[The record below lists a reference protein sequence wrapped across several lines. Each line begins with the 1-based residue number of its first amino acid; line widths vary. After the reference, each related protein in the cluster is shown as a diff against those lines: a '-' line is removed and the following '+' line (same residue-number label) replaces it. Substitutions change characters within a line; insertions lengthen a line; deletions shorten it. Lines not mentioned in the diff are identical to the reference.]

1 MTQIQGLIVA
11 YVTEGS
17 VNRFTIVCHGE
28 AKDSAKQATAHTDKL
43 LGVSTR
49 LPKEPGEHIDVV
61 RSGITPVVYGD
72 TVKRGDF
79 VTADSQGR
87 AVKATSGQ
95 AYIGIA
101 EEDGVED
108 DLGSIFVTN
117 GVFTG

>member
-1 MTQIQGLIVA
+1 MSLKAVLIALLSFVMVKRKTVLNKQRHTQISYSG
-11 YVTEGS
+11 
-17 VNRFTIVCHGE
+17 CP
-28 AKDSAKQATAHTDKL
+28 
-43 LGVSTR
+43 R

-108 DLGSIFVTN
+108 DLGSILVTN